1 MTLLAV
7 IGALALASIPLA
19 LGWRR
24 TAGEAGIAKAMGLAP
39 PARGFDP
46 GKFARQTGTG
56 LTFQQILFGLLAWA
70 AGGFVAGLALSPLA
84 ALLFALAGGLLYAG
98 DLSNRRQE
106 VRLRQA
112 RDILR
117 GLGVVETLLT
127 QGRPLAEALDEASR
141 AVGPDGQAVLKDLV
155 VSMRAAPADQAA
167 AAVRAWTT
175 AWDHPAVDV
184 VGVALLAALESRI
197 EIAPLVAALRKTL
210 ASVVEVLSRSRAAA
224 RGIEWQARFL
234 ALFPPGVLVAI
245 ALVTPEMGDL
255 YAGNPLLVVPVLLG
269 SGLSYL
275 LSMRMIRRGLSIE
288 ASMGLQ
294 AGEQGEIRL
303 DRMGRVL

>member
-1 MTLLAV
+1 MTVLAV
-7 IGALALASIPLA
+7 IGALALAAIPLA

-24 TAGEAGIAKAMGLAP
+24 TVSEAGMAQALGLQA
-39 PARGFDP
+39 PARRFDP
-46 GKFARQTGTG
+46 QKFARQTGTG
-56 LTFQQILFGLLAWA
+56 LTFQQLLFGLLAWM
-70 AGGFVAGLALSPLA
+70 AGGCVAGWALSPLA
-84 ALLFALAGGLLYAG
+84 AALFALAGGLLYTG
-98 DLSNRRQE
+98 DLSNKRQE

-117 GLGVVETLLT
+117 GLGVVETLLA
-127 QGRPLAEALDEASR
+127 QGRPLSEALGEAAR
-141 AVGPDGQAVLKDLV
+141 AVGPDGQAVLEDLV
-155 VSMRAAPADQAA
+155 VRMRAAPADQAA
-167 AAVRAWTT
+167 AAVRAWTL

-210 ASVVEVLSRSRAAA
+210 ASVVEVLSRARAAA

-245 ALVTPEMGDL
+245 ALVTPEMGAL
-255 YAGNPLLVVPVLLG
+255 YAGNPLLVGPVLLG
-269 SGLSYL
+269 SGVSYL
-275 LSMRMIRRGLSIE
+275 LSSRMIRQGLSIE

-294 AGEQGEIRL
+294 TGEQGELRL